1 MAGRI
6 SHIMVN
12 KRRSKY
18 PHSLLSLSRSLS
30 LYMCVC
36 DEIEHIANFQT
47 MKLVKRICL
56 RRCSVSLQKNL
67 HLVCFASE
75 HVYFEIGKI
84 RNVYTYALLRR
95 IKPNEPT
102 KVL

>member
-18 PHSLLSLSRSLS
+18 PHSLVPLS

-36 DEIEHIANFQT
+36 DEIEHSANFQT